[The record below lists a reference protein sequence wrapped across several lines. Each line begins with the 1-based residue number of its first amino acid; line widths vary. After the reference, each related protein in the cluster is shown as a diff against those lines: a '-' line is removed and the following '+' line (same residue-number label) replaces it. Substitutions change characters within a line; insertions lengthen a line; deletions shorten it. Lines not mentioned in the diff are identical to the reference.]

1 MGFLKTNVP
10 APPPPPP
17 PPPAPAVKPVSTAE
31 RDKLQKHIS
40 DPRRIGRQR
49 TIVTGPRG
57 LTADQEE
64 ITRKSL
70 IGTMRGSPNTR

>member
-1 MGFLKTNVP
+1 MGFLKPSVP

-17 PPPAPAVKPVSTAE
+17 LPPAPAVKPVSTAE
-31 RDKLQKHIS
+31 RDKLQRRVS
-40 DPRRIGRQR
+40 DPRRMGRQR

-57 LTADQEE
+57 LTGDQEE